1 MTSRAQIDEGL
12 QVIDSWSNRLSFS
25 FVQEGSGLSFGNPR
39 ALGYH
44 YTSLGGFRDI
54 AKKGLGRAP
63 GSRGWV
69 EEHEIPYWL
78 SMSYLPQST
87 AARIAILLKEGMV
100 TSAGQALSRALARQR
115 GLKVAWFYRDVDH
128 EGTTAGD
135 RDACVKFN
143 LAKVGDWLVDNADTV
158 HEFTDD
164 AQGYPGF
171 AVAWIGPAIPPSLL
185 SACKRRPAYL
195 PR

>member
-1 MTSRAQIDEGL
+1 MPSRTQLDEGI
-12 QVIDSWSNRLSFS
+12 QIIEEWSTRLNFS
-25 FVQEGSGLSFGNPR
+25 FVQEGSGLSFGDPR

-44 YTSLGGFRDI
+44 YTSLNGFRDI

-63 GSRGWV
+63 GVV
-69 EEHEIPYWL
+69 EDHEIPYWL

-87 AARIAILLKEGMV
+87 AARIAILRKEGMV

-128 EGTTAGD
+128 EGTTSFY

-164 AQGYPGF
+164 AYKYPGF

-185 SACKRRPAYL
+185 SAC
-195 PR
+195 